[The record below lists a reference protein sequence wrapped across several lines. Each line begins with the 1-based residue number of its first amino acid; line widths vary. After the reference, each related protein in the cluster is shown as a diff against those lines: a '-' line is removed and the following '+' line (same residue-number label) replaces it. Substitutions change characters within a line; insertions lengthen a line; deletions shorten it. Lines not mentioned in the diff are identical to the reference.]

1 MNRVWVGIIILSLV
15 YGLATGRVEV
25 LSSAILSLPLK
36 GFQLCITLVMSA
48 CFWTGI
54 MNIMMEVGIVDAIAK
69 ALNPLLHLIMPN
81 LKDKEAKA
89 YISSNIAANMFGLG
103 FAATPSGL
111 KAMKRLKELSNEAKD
126 VASDEM
132 ITFLVLNT
140 GGVTLVPTSVLAI
153 RQAAGSTNPADF
165 VFLAIIS
172 TFFACL
178 VGLLSDRFFR
188 HRRKKKL
195 CSN

>member
-1 MNRVWVGIIILSLV
+1 MNRIWIGIIILSLA
-15 YGLATGRVEV
+15 YGLITKRVEV
-25 LSSAILSLPLK
+25 ISSAILELPMK
-36 GFQLCITLVMSA
+36 GFQLCVTLVMSA

-54 MNIMMEVGIVDAIAK
+54 MNIMLETGVIGWVAK
-69 ALNPLLHLIMPN
+69 ALDPLLRLIMPN
-81 LKDKEAKA
+81 LKDEEAKK

-111 KAMKRLKELSNEAKD
+111 KAMKRLKMISTEADD

-140 GGVTLVPTSVLAI
+140 GGVTLIPTSVLAI
-153 RQAAGSTNPADF
+153 RQAAGSSNPADF

-172 TFFACL
+172 TLIACV
-178 VGLLSDRFFR
+178 VGLISDKIFR
-188 HRRKKKL
+188 QRRKKK

>member
-1 MNRVWVGIIILSLV
+1 MNRIWVGIIGLCLV
-15 YGLATGRVEV
+15 YGVMTSRIEA
-25 LSSAILSLPLK
+25 LSSAILALPLK
-36 GFQLCITLVMSA
+36 GFNLCITLVVSA
-48 CFWTGI
+48 CFWTGM
-54 MNIMMEVGIVDAIAK
+54 MNIMLEIGVIKWIAK
-69 ALNPLLHLIMPN
+69 ALNPLLKLIMPS
-81 LKDKEAKA
+81 LKDEEAKN

-111 KAMKRLKELSNEAKD
+111 KAMKRLKELSKEEKG

-140 GGVTLVPTSVLAI
+140 GGVTLIPVSVLSI

-172 TFFACL
+172 TFMAC
-178 VGLLSDRFFR
+178 VAGLISDKIYRN
-188 HRRKKKL
+188 HRNKRK
-195 CSN
+195 